1 VMQLKDREPAKRE
14 DFDKEKSEFMRE
26 LKERA
31 EVEALTAY
39 VARLRQAHESEITI
53 NPRFLEDKALD
64 ADDS

>member
-1 VMQLKDREPAKRE
+1 
-14 DFDKEKSEFMRE
+14 MRE

-53 NPRFLEDKALD
+53 NPRFLEDKALG